1 MSAHALR
8 PEAARFPPT
17 LTFTGELI
25 LLSSSVKFIFQS
37 TRPNSLA
44 PICEVMFTFY
54 HL

>member
-1 MSAHALR
+1 MLSVR
-8 PEAARFPPT
+8 RRRDFPPT